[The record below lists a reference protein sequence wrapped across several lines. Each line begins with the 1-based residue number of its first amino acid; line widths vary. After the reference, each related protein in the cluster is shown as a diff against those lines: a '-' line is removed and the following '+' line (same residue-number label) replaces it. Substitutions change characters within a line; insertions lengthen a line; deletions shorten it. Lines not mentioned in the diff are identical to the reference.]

1 MVLNAVSGILSILF
15 PFITFPYVSKIL
27 GVEQMGQFSFASS
40 IANYLLLFSALGIS
54 TYAIREGAKIR
65 DDRDKLSHFASEMFT
80 INAISMFISCLI
92 YAVLLLFI
100 PKLHNY
106 LILLIILGTQALLKT
121 IGVEYI
127 YSIEEDYLFKTIRSI
142 AINVIALAL
151 LFIFVKTE
159 KDLFLYAIIVVVASS
174 GAELLNC
181 FYSRKYC
188 KILPTRKIDWK
199 KHLKPILVIFAMS
212 LTVTIYVSSDTT
224 ILGVLKDDYTVGIYS
239 VSVKIYSAVRIIISS
254 VLIVSIP
261 RLASLRKEESQYND
275 FVDTASDIYRTLIT
289 ITIPAIVG
297 IILLR
302 NEIVLLISSDS
313 FIQSTKSLIFLS
325 IALFFFI
332 GAYFWGQA
340 ILVVDGKENTV
351 FFITIASAVLNIVL
365 NFILI
370 PFWGEI
376 AAGLTTVLS
385 EMLSYFL
392 CMFFGRKIV
401 KPKKIIETII
411 KAIVGSAAIVGIYF
425 LFNFLIPNRIAFVV
439 IVVLTS
445 IVLYFAIEFI
455 LRNKAVTSI
464 TDSIKK
470 KFSHKEEQA
479 S

>member
-1 MVLNAVSGILSILF
+1 M
-15 PFITFPYVSKIL
+15 
-27 GVEQMGQFSFASS
+27 
-40 IANYLLLFSALGIS
+40 
-54 TYAIREGAKIR
+54 
-65 DDRDKLSHFASEMFT
+65 
-80 INAISMFISCLI
+80 
-92 YAVLLLFI
+92 
-100 PKLHNY
+100 
-106 LILLIILGTQALLKT
+106 
-121 IGVEYI
+121 
-127 YSIEEDYLFKTIRSI
+127 
-142 AINVIALAL
+142 
-151 LFIFVKTE
+151 
-159 KDLFLYAIIVVVASS
+159 
-174 GAELLNC
+174 
-181 FYSRKYC
+181 
-188 KILPTRKIDWK
+188 
-199 KHLKPILVIFAMS
+199 
-212 LTVTIYVSSDTT
+212 
-224 ILGVLKDDYTVGIYS
+224 
-239 VSVKIYSAVRIIISS
+239 
-254 VLIVSIP
+254 
-261 RLASLRKEESQYND
+261 
-275 FVDTASDIYRTLIT
+275 
-289 ITIPAIVG
+289 
-297 IILLR
+297 
-302 NEIVLLISSDS
+302 LLISSDS